1 MKLVLCFFLLLPHL
15 AIASVFKCT
24 DERGR
29 VTFSTSSCGD
39 KAEFIYYAPFPDSS
53 LPKQILRPLE
63 QVSAPVSGLIIPY
76 KNGYFVSGS
85 IKGVPVRF
93 HVDTGSTDITISRK
107 VAGQA
112 GIYECRPA
120 KYHTANGII
129 DSCVAIVSKVTF
141 GNFIIQNIE
150 VSYAAYPRGADP
162 GSTDSDAL
170 LGMNAL
176 RHFKIEQQGGFL
188 KISR

>member
-1 MKLVLCFFLLLPHL
+1 MKLVLCFFLLFPHL

-29 VTFSTSSCGD
+29 VTYSTSSCGD
-39 KAEFIYYAPFPDSS
+39 KAEFIYYAPFPDSLS
-53 LPKQILRPLE
+53 PKQILRLSE
-63 QVSAPVSGLIIPY
+63 QVPAPVSDLIIPY

-93 HVDTGSTDITISRK
+93 HVDTGATDIAISRK
-107 VAGQA
+107 VADQA
-112 GIYECRPA
+112 RIFDCRPA
-120 KYHTANGII
+120 KYHTANGTI
-129 DSCVAIVSKVTF
+129 DSCVATVSEVTF

-162 GSTDSDAL
+162 GGTDFDVL

-176 RHFKIEQQGGFL
+176 RHFKIEQHDGFL